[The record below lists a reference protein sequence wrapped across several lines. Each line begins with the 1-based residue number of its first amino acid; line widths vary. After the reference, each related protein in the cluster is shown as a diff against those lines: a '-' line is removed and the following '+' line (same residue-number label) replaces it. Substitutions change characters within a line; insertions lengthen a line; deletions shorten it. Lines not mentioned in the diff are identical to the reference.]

1 MNLTVHHNSHSDM
14 QQRLP
19 VLLSAVP
26 RLTQPSTLHGTAKA
40 FQLSNKQACVQPSK
54 VAVNVTLLAFAA
66 DYHAAVAPLLL
77 GGAAAHCC
85 GLISPAHRA
94 PSSKPAA

>member
-1 MNLTVHHNSHSDM
+1 MIPVLNLTVHHNSHSDM
-14 QQRLP
+14 QHRLP

-66 DYHAAVAPLLL
+66 EYRAAVHHAEAAPLLM
-77 GGAAAHCC
+77 GGPPPTAVD
-85 GLISPAHRA
+85 
-94 PSSKPAA
+94 